1 MRARGRTMNQA
12 LPALVPRLKFHL
24 IVISKVRNLTI
35 FNYHQN
41 IDILVIINQCKT
53 NSI

>member
-1 MRARGRTMNQA
+1 MVDT
-12 LPALVPRLKFHL
+12 LILVNMF
-24 IVISKVRNLTI
+24 IVFMINKVRNLTI
-35 FNYHQN
+35 FNYHQK